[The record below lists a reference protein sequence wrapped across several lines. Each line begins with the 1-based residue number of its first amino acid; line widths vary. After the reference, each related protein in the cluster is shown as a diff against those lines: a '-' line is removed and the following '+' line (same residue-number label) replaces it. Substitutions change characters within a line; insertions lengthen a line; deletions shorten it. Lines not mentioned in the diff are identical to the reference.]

1 MGWQDR
7 PVNPSLLESFGKP
20 NTLGGD
26 KSIPCASV
34 IAAVHWKM
42 PGSMPLNATPTMV
55 ELQCAAQLLRI
66 GDKEVSIGCAT
77 SMTTMLG
84 EIHGKKARK
93 ILQQNLRPTQMLA
106 HLEA

>member
-1 MGWQDR
+1 MYRVQFGALWLGWQDR
-7 PVNPSLLESFGKP
+7 PVHPSLLESYGKH

-42 PGSMPLNATPTMV
+42 SGSMPLNATPTKV
-55 ELQCAAQLLRI
+55 ELQ
-66 GDKEVSIGCAT
+66 CAT
-77 SMTTMLG
+77 SMTTVLG
-84 EIHGKKARK
+84 EIRGKKDRK
-93 ILQQNLRPTQMLA
+93 ILQQSLRPTQMLA